1 LFGCSIADFT
11 KPGAIVHPG
20 WASYCLP
27 EEETRS
33 ERNPN
38 IVTSGLSGSVTRDGI
53 TVDVNI
59 VRLEDQLG
67 WTLEVVNAKGTST
80 VWDDLFNTD
89 EEAYAEFLQTVSD
102 EGIATFLDQATIIP
116 FRR

>member
-1 LFGCSIADFT
+1 M
-11 KPGAIVHPG
+11 
-20 WASYCLP
+20 
-27 EEETRS
+27 S
-33 ERNPN
+33 ERDPN

-59 VRLEDQLG
+59 YRLEDQPG

-89 EEAYAEFLQTVSD
+89 DDAYAAFLQAVSD
-102 EGIATFLDQATIIP
+102 EGMATFVDQATVIP